1 MCDNHLALLGAFLG
15 PELSTGH
22 WALGSQPKLCLQK
35 VKPNPTKT
43 VLINAHQN
51 IVTLFYHPYSLPPP
65 VLCNQHDCN
74 QSLETVVLQYL

>member
-43 VLINAHQN
+43 VLIIAYQN
-51 IVTLFYHPYSLPPP
+51 TVTLF
-65 VLCNQHDCN
+65 
-74 QSLETVVLQYL
+74 